1 MPASPKQARAPAK
14 SPAKSVKAAPKP
26 SSQPYLRFY
35 HSKALRTRTLAVLNK
50 LEKAKD
56 PTEHREALAGIVE
69 ELTDS
74 GMDYYFLR
82 PLKLADVGFF
92 VEQSANLG
100 MSATTRL
107 LGSVIH
113 GIIGR
118 MDTPQLLV
126 VSNYIRELMK

>member
-1 MPASPKQARAPAK
+1 
-14 SPAKSVKAAPKP
+14 
-26 SSQPYLRFY
+26 
-35 HSKALRTRTLAVLNK
+35 
-50 LEKAKD
+50 
-56 PTEHREALAGIVE
+56 
-69 ELTDS
+69 
-74 GMDYYFLR
+74 MDYYFLR